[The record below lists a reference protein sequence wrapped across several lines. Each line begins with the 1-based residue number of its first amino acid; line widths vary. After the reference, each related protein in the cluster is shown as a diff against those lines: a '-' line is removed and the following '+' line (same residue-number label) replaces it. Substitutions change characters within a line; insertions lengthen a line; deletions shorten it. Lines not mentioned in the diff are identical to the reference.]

1 MTKRIPRVNKLI
13 KKELSQI
20 LLREVE
26 FPSGVL
32 VTITRVEASPNL
44 GEAKIYVSVMP
55 ERLISRVFQILNRQ
69 IYEIQQALNKR
80 LKMRPVPRI
89 RFIQELKAKEA
100 GRIEE
105 LLEKIKENH

>member
-1 MTKRIPRVNKLI
+1 MVKRIPRVNKLI

-26 FPSGVL
+26 FPSRVL

-55 ERLISRVFQILNRQ
+55 EHLISRVFQILNRQ

-89 RFIQELKAKEA
+89 KFIQELKAKEA

>member
-32 VTITRVEASPNL
+32 VTITRVEASSNL

-55 ERLISRVFQILNRQ
+55 EHLISRVFQILNRQ

>member
-20 LLREVE
+20 ILKEVE

-32 VTITRVEASPNL
+32 VTITRVETTSNL

-55 ERLISRVFQILNRQ
+55 EYRSSRVSQILNKQ
-69 IYEIQQALNKR
+69 IYEIQQGLNKR

-89 RFIQELKAKEA
+89 RFVKELKAKEA

-105 LLEKIKENH
+105 LLEKIKKNH